1 MTLVISKKLNFS
13 WRSSTLR
20 ISLVYAVVFSLSV
33 LILFS
38 FFYWLTIGYLK
49 QQARDTIDAEITAL
63 QERYQEDGFVG
74 LRLQLA
80 ENIANQT
87 PGDPSIYLL
96 TDDGYRTLIGNL
108 DRWPKLAFDKDGW
121 MDFQLDDRE
130 DDSVDLF
137 SAMAK
142 SASIDNRFWLM
153 VGQSMKDLRRV
164 HEQLLRALLSG
175 LFLLGGL
182 ALLGGFIMR
191 GMITR
196 RLDGINRT
204 SRKIMQGNIHE
215 RIESHG
221 TKDEFDQLAINLND
235 MLDEIELGMNNVR
248 RVSDNI
254 AHDLKTPLAR
264 IKNRLE
270 ELRIQV
276 SGNEE
281 SEVMVHQIASQA
293 DQLLETFNALLR
305 IGRIEGNQQKKGF
318 KEINVVEILYDVQEL
333 YEPVIESNGLHFEFE
348 SIDRIPYLVDR
359 DMLFQAIINLLDNA
373 VKFTPK
379 EGTITLKATRNGRKG
394 YKILISDT
402 GKGIPQHEHHNIT
415 KRFYRLDSS
424 RTTPGSGLGLALVSA
439 IVQLHDMRMSFGD
452 NNPGFVVEILIP
464 KKY

>member
-1 MTLVISKKLNFS
+1 MSFKKLDLS
-13 WRSSTLR
+13 WRSSTFR
-20 ISLVYAVVFSLSV
+20 IGVVYAVVFSLSV

-49 QQARDTIDAEITAL
+49 QQAKDTVTAEIAIL
-63 QERYQEDGFVG
+63 NERYQKDGFVG

-80 ENIANQT
+80 ENISNQT

-96 TDDGYRTLIGNL
+96 ADDSYRTLIGNL
-108 DRWPKLAFDKDGW
+108 DRWPNLAFDNDGW

-130 DDSVDLF
+130 DDTVDLF
-137 SAMAK
+137 RAMAK
-142 SASIDNRFWLM
+142 SVHIDNQFWLM

-164 HEQLLRALLSG
+164 HDQLIRALFSG

-182 ALLGGFIMR
+182 ALVGGFIMR

-196 RLDGINRT
+196 RLDGINTT
-204 SRKIMQGNIHE
+204 SRKIMQGNIQE

-276 SGNEE
+276 SGNED
-281 SEVMVHQIASQA
+281 SEVMVNQIAAQA
-293 DQLLETFNALLR
+293 DQLLQTFNALLR
-305 IGRIEGNQQKKGF
+305 IGRVEANQQKKGF
-318 KEINVVEILYDVQEL
+318 EEINLVEILDDVQEL
-333 YEPVIESNGLHFEFE
+333 YEPVVESSEMNFVFETV
-348 SIDRIPYLVDR
+348 DKIPYFADR
-359 DMLFQAIINLLDNA
+359 DLLFQAIINLLDNA

-379 EGTITLKATRNGRKG
+379 GGTITLKSIKNGRKG
-394 YKILISDT
+394 HKLIISDT
-402 GKGIPQHEHHNIT
+402 GPGIPQHEHHNII

-439 IVQLHDMRMSFGD
+439 IIQLHDMTLNFGD
-452 NNPGFVVEILIP
+452 NKPGFVIEILIP